1 MRPGRPGQGPGHF
14 PYDLLGGR
22 VEEGADETP
31 PPPPRPAGG
40 RLAPLAGVSRP
51 PSLDHLLLPADGE
64 GVGDVSRAA
73 GAERGGQPELAG
85 LPGAAEPSTS
95 GGEPGEAASADVT
108 PRASQPPDSSAGA
121 RTPPK
126 AHWDKVKIAVKQG
139 KVLAD
144 IERPGGQPGTPPKK
158 KMSFGDVAL
167 LVMMQKKQQEL
178 DSILAKEGLQEGSVQ
193 EAMGRSIAKSI
204 INAYKD
210 RVQSPTK
217 KGPSSPDGGSG
228 DEEEDGSDVEL
239 SEDHTRLLYLI
250 YCFTERTDT
259 DEETW
264 IRKVP
269 LMVLIYEGIV
279 EGVFEYDYA
288 PAADIVNG
296 KRTYLNLSQ
305 EGRDDIDDLREA
317 GLIYCLKLSSKKYQ
331 STIAYRLTPFGKQH
345 LQDSCSE
352 EDRELVEKVLYPGES
367 RERKDIFMV
376 VWDDEE
382 SEFRLETASGV
393 TKPSTI
399 TEIESVSYVS
409 SPYIPRSMMRTT
421 RKCSSNKSQTEQLAN
436 AVSNIKDELD
446 EELTLDSVNIVI
458 GEWIPMG
465 ANQIVALNDKLG
477 STERVQGGFFTAVVD
492 ENPDASEFVGES
504 EGLSQVEI
512 LDFNETEYV
521 NFEAEVHF
529 PEEDGIIQVENFG
542 VHIDEGG
549 FLAYGMKC
557 EGIMQAV
564 ENEISLDNMS
574 RLLVDVHGDS
584 SKLVDNL
591 LSPHQRIMLEM
602 TFLNDAEH
610 RDKFNVI
617 FCTNI
622 NPMLKAAE
630 YFDKEAKEN
639 ELKQVIGDTYI
650 AEDLGEKEV
659 LIVGKNGIILCSP
672 DVDVHEEYVMYYLSL
687 MSRNMFM
694 RSLFQRTFILT
705 DVLKHIR
712 HLIDTNET
720 DPNSVTTIRRL
731 LSESS
736 AEITLLSEIQSY
748 LSESLAALEAPQR
761 PDPESQPQVAKLYK
775 VLGLSSTASR
785 LQRRILDMKKNIDGS
800 KGDVD
805 SLREMANAVA
815 EGRGFRVQ
823 EAVQANT
830 KNLED
835 VFRANERQSA
845 SLEIMQVVLAGSL
858 AFDVLDRL
866 HGLYLGIAADIVW
879 ANEVFGW
886 VYQTPM
892 MLFLMNLAAWAGIGG
907 FIMWS
912 MKHVAEKAAGVLS
925 INYLVNTPINFDKLL
940 TYLQDK
946 EVEVEDS
953 HADKL
958 TFLKK
963 YSWDETDKVRWQGEP
978 PRIEVLVDTR
988 YHFLLKAFIQVS
1000 TNMSK
1005 VRQDDVRELFFGE
1018 LRDRGVI
1025 VGEHLQGI
1033 EVIPESEASPG
1044 KVLEGDSVSEK
1055 QGEYPSD
1062 ARRDSVGSFAKDGR
1076 RESGAGRE
1084 HHSFVDGRD
1093 ALGTHLTRED
1103 NTITTKKGFS
1113 EQARRMSDN

>member
-1 MRPGRPGQGPGHF
+1 M
-14 PYDLLGGR
+14 
-22 VEEGADETP
+22 
-31 PPPPRPAGG
+31 
-40 RLAPLAGVSRP
+40 
-51 PSLDHLLLPADGE
+51 
-64 GVGDVSRAA
+64 
-73 GAERGGQPELAG
+73 
-85 LPGAAEPSTS
+85 
-95 GGEPGEAASADVT
+95 
-108 PRASQPPDSSAGA
+108 
-121 RTPPK
+121 
-126 AHWDKVKIAVKQG
+126 
-139 KVLAD
+139 
-144 IERPGGQPGTPPKK
+144 
-158 KMSFGDVAL
+158 
-167 LVMMQKKQQEL
+167 
-178 DSILAKEGLQEGSVQ
+178 
-193 EAMGRSIAKSI
+193 
-204 INAYKD
+204 
-210 RVQSPTK
+210 
-217 KGPSSPDGGSG
+217 
-228 DEEEDGSDVEL
+228 EL

-250 YCFTERTDT
+250 YCFTEETDT

-279 EGVFEYDYA
+279 QGVFEYDYA

-331 STIAYRLTPFGKQH
+331 STIAYRLMPFGKQH
-345 LQDSCSE
+345 LQEACSD
-352 EDRELVEKVLYPGES
+352 EDKELVEKVLYTGDGQ
-367 RERKDIFMV
+367 RERKDMFMV

-382 SEFRLETASGV
+382 SEFRLESASGV
-393 TKPSTI
+393 SKPSTI

-409 SPYIPRSMMRTT
+409 SPYIPRSMMRTS
-421 RKCSSNKSQTEQLAN
+421 RQCSSNKSQTAQLAN
-436 AVSNIKDELD
+436 ATSNIKDELD
-446 EELTLDSVNIVI
+446 EELTLDSVNIII

-477 STERVQGGFFTAVVD
+477 SSERVQGGFFTAVVD

-504 EGLSQVEI
+504 EGLSQVDI

-639 ELKQVIGDTYI
+639 ELKQVIGDTYL
-650 AEDLGEKEV
+650 AEDLGEGEV

-748 LSESLAALEAPQR
+748 LSESLAALEAPAK
-761 PDPESQPQVAKLYK
+761 PDPQAQPQVAKLHK

-866 HGLYLGIAADIVW
+866 HGLYLGIAADIDW
-879 ANEVFGW
+879 ANKVFGW

-892 MLFLMNLAAWAGIGG
+892 MLFLMNLGAWALIGG

-925 INYLVNTPINFDKLL
+925 INYLVNTPVNFDKFL
-940 TYLQDK
+940 TFLQEK

-1018 LRDRGVI
+1018 LRDKGVI
-1025 VGEHLQGI
+1025 EGDQLQGI
-1033 EVIPESEASPG
+1033 EVMPEGEEVPPAEEA
-1044 KVLEGDSVSEK
+1044 LHDK
-1055 QGEYPSD
+1055 QGEFP
-1062 ARRDSVGSFAKDGR
+1062 ANGRRNSGSFAKEGR
-1076 RESGAGRE
+1076 RDSAAGKAG
-1084 HHSFVDGRD
+1084 HHDFADGRD
-1093 ALGTHLTRED
+1093 ALGTHMSLGE
-1103 NTITTKKGFS
+1103 NTLTTKKGFTDG
-1113 EQARRMSDN
+1113 ARLMPGK